1 MTHAELLSWISVGWI
16 TFGWTSLDW
25 ISFGWISFGNEG
37 CALSRY
43 RLRCAI

>member
-1 MTHAELLSWISVGWI
+1 MTHAELLGWISV
-16 TFGWTSLDW
+16 
-25 ISFGWISFGNEG
+25 GWISFGNEG

>member
-16 TFGWTSLDW
+16 TFGWISLD
-25 ISFGWISFGNEG
+25 WISFGNEG